1 MVGSPGP
8 ASLLLLSV
16 GANYS
21 FRNSFSFLVGVV
33 LSKQIIIWP
42 LGLGIQYSFTISENV
57 KSFFYFISV
66 AYFLFLIYKFS
77 FASFLNDKNNK
88 IKPNFFYGLII
99 HPINPKAWLMVT
111 ASFSTFTISEYNIL
125 QNTIYVSIIFLL
137 VQFFFH
143 CIWCYGGSL
152 INNFI
157 SNTRYERPF
166 FIFLSLLT
174 FLSLI
179 FLLY

>member
-16 GANYS
+16 GAKYS
-21 FRNSFSFLVGVV
+21 FKNSFNFLLGVV

-42 LGLGIQYSFTISENV
+42 LGLGIQYSFTISENI
-57 KSFFYFISV
+57 KSFFYLISIFYFI
-66 AYFLFLIYKFS
+66 FLIYKFFFS
-77 FASFLNDKNNK
+77 NFSKEIKN
-88 IKPNFFYGLII
+88 IYKPSFFYGLII
-99 HPINPKAWLMVT
+99 HPINPKAWIMV
-111 ASFSTFTISEYNIL
+111 AVSFSTFTISDYNIL
-125 QNTIYVSIIFLL
+125 QNIIYISFVFLI

-143 CIWCYGGSL
+143 CIWCYFGSL
-152 INNFI
+152 LNNFI
-157 SNTRYERPF
+157 TNTRYERPF
-166 FIFLSLLT
+166 FIFLSLIT